1 MVAAVT
7 TTAVNSCGND
17 DVGCC
22 GNDDGGCCGND
33 DGGCRGSDD
42 GGCRGTDDGGCCG
55 NDDGGYR
62 GNDDDAT
69 ATATTISA
77 YITNTNKFV
86 KTVVS
91 VADGDSGISGGD
103 GMQGKGPVALM
114 YKKKQ
119 TSGVSL

>member
-1 MVAAVT
+1 MMTALAAVT
-7 TTAVNSCGND
+7 TTV
-17 DVGCC
+17 V
-22 GNDDGGCCGND
+22 
-33 DGGCRGSDD
+33 CRGSDD
-42 GGCRGTDDGGCCG
+42 GGCRDTDDGGCCG

-91 VADGDSGISGGD
+91 VADGDSGIGD
-103 GMQGKGPVALM
+103 E
-114 YKKKQ
+114 
-119 TSGVSL
+119 

>member
-1 MVAAVT
+1 MRS
-7 TTAVNSCGND
+7 TTAVN
-17 DVGCC
+17 CC

-33 DGGCRGSDD
+33 NGGCR
-42 GGCRGTDDGGCCG
+42 G

-91 VADGDSGISGGD
+91 VADGDSGISGVD

-114 YKKKQ
+114 YKKNKHQ
-119 TSGVSL
+119 ESHCEHKKINK